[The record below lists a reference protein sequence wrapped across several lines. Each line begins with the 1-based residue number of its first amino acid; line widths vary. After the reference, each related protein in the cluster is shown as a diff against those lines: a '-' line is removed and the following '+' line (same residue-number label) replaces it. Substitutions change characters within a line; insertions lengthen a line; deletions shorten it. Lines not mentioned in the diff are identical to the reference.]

1 MEASI
6 DVSGTTTCNENVGT
20 RIPPDSEAKPMQCT
34 SNYEDNDFD
43 VDTLADLGQ
52 KRELGDEYV
61 EVDIINGASN
71 PGDIIEIQETIVG
84 QDSTESSSSFS
95 GSLSGAENGS
105 ALSDGEVESQYT
117 AGHMPG
123 FYFPGLYEGFT
134 TRKKRLTDHWRRF
147 IRPVKWR
154 CLWLELQI
162 KELQSRALDKNVMKR
177 RKRKRIEE
185 TVDIASY
192 MSNHNLF
199 SYFAKKYPADRA
211 LAKDGNGSQAIANG
225 VPSLGVDDSLHRRD
239 GDTSM
244 EQILAK
250 IVIAQSQI
258 QQLKT
263 RIEKVI
269 SENPGKFSSVNRLS
283 SVIPGSAGTAS
294 DEDPASP
301 PANGQFSPVKSL
313 YAASQLVSEHDVG
326 DLLLPNHAVVDHGG
340 MTSLP
345 DVVESTNQTEDGVL
359 IDNRAAKEKLLNFEK
374 VGDEQEK
381 SERQLER
388 QKKVVSTA
396 EVPEAALPV
405 ETPSPLEA
413 SNVKSRPSLKTY
425 ISNNKRKRRRK
436 VTAPRKKTKRVSG

>member
-162 KELQSRALDKNVMKR
+162 KELQSRALEYDKELAKYEERKQFLFDNSTSEGSDSKLLAFSGQLPSKNVMKR

-199 SYFAKKYPADRA
+199 SYFGMVLLDFTRDCPYIIIKKLSLWRIYITCYFSHAAKKYPADRA
-211 LAKDGNGSQAIANG
+211 LAKDGNGSQGMMFA
-225 VPSLGVDDSLHRRD
+225 
-239 GDTSM
+239 
-244 EQILAK
+244 
-250 IVIAQSQI
+250 
-258 QQLKT
+258 
-263 RIEKVI
+263 
-269 SENPGKFSSVNRLS
+269 LS
-283 SVIPGSAGTAS
+283 
-294 DEDPASP
+294 
-301 PANGQFSPVKSL
+301 N
-313 YAASQLVSEHDVG
+313 
-326 DLLLPNHAVVDHGG
+326 
-340 MTSLP
+340 
-345 DVVESTNQTEDGVL
+345 
-359 IDNRAAKEKLLNFEK
+359 
-374 VGDEQEK
+374 
-381 SERQLER
+381 
-388 QKKVVSTA
+388 
-396 EVPEAALPV
+396 
-405 ETPSPLEA
+405 
-413 SNVKSRPSLKTY
+413 
-425 ISNNKRKRRRK
+425 
-436 VTAPRKKTKRVSG
+436 